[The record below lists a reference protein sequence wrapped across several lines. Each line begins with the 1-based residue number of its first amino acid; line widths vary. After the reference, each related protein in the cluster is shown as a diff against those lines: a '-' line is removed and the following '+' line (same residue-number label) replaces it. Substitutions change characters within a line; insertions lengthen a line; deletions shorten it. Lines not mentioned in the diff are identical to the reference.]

1 MSNDMFSQWAPLK
14 HAIPA
19 KWKKLIYDYSD
30 INENNL
36 YTKIIT
42 LSKELEFCPTANYP
56 LRKYI

>member
-1 MSNDMFSQWAPLK
+1 MSNDMFSRWAPLK

-42 LSKELEFCPTANYP
+42 LSKELEICPAANYP

>member
-19 KWKKLIYDYSD
+19 KWKKLIYYSD

-36 YTKIIT
+36 YTKTIT
-42 LSKELEFCPTANYP
+42 LSKELEFCPATNYP